1 MGNSLSPM
9 KIESSLKTLVA
20 KNDIPIGVEINISNV
35 NEPIARFKRSTNDAK
50 LNDIPIV
57 QDYPVVCLDFH

>member
-20 KNDIPIGVEINISNV
+20 KNDIPTGVEINISNV

-50 LNDIPIV
+50 IKNEYSWV
-57 QDYPVVCLDFH
+57 KKNFS

>member
-1 MGNSLSPM
+1 MKAQSLLKKGCQGYLAYVMGN
-9 KIESSLKTLVA
+9 
-20 KNDIPIGVEINISNV
+20 D
-35 NEPIARFKRSTNDAK
+35 NDAK